1 MSNKVNVLSLL
12 VLGVAVGAIG
22 TFSYISLRGP
32 ATDSIQVVTAEQDK
46 PLYWVAPMDPNYTSD
61 KPGKSPMGMDLIPV
75 YKKELG
81 GIDAGPGTIMISP
94 EVVNNL
100 GVRKVKVKKGL
111 LHTKIETVGYVKYD
125 EDLLTHVHPRV
136 EGWIEKLYVKAAGD
150 RITAGQPLYQLY
162 SPTLVNA
169 QEEYLR
175 ALERNNQRLIQAA
188 MERLKA
194 LQVPDDAITELKKSR
209 QVKQNITFFASEG
222 GVVDNLNI
230 REGFYVK
237 PGNTLF
243 SVGNLDQVWVDA
255 EIFERQSSLVS
266 TGQTVSMTLDYLPG
280 KVWNGKVDY
289 VYPTIDSKTRTLK
302 ARLRFDNRHWEL
314 KPNMFAQVTIHAE
327 GEKALLVPKEAIIR
341 TGSSDRVV
349 LALGTGR
356 YKSISVKVGRY
367 DEKFA
372 EILSGLSEGD
382 RVASSAQFLLDSES
396 SKSSDFK
403 RMNSQTEDEISVP
416 STITVEASINSLM
429 AEHRMVNMDH
439 QAISEWN
446 WPAMTM
452 DFTVADSVNFS
463 VLKPGLTLRVELSK
477 SDDGNVEVTAI
488 HIPDSD
494 KSQSNDS
501 GNRATVS
508 GVVNSVMADHRMV
521 NISRGPI
528 EKWNEP
534 ASDVSFMVGKDLDMS
549 VFKVGAMLHFTF
561 ENRDGQFVITNI
573 NPMQMSGIDGE

>member
-12 VLGVAVGAIG
+12 VLGVVVGAIG

-349 LALGTGR
+349 LALGAGR

-403 RMNSQTEDEISVP
+403 RMNSQAEDEISVP

-429 AEHRMVNMDH
+429 AGHRMVNMDH

-508 GVVNSVMADHRMV
+508 GVVNSVMAGHRMV

-534 ASDVSFMVGKDLDMS
+534 ASDLSFMVGKDLDMS

>member
-12 VLGVAVGAIG
+12 VLGVVVGAIG

-349 LALGTGR
+349 LALGAGR

-403 RMNSQTEDEISVP
+403 RMNSQAEDEISVP

-429 AEHRMVNMDH
+429 AGHRMVNMDH

-508 GVVNSVMADHRMV
+508 GVVNSVMAGHRMV